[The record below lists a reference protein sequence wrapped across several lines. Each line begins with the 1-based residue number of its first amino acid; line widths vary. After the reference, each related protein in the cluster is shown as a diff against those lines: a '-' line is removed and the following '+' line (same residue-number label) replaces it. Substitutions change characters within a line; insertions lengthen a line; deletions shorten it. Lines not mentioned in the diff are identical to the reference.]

1 MDAEIEAAVALD
13 VARDIDGAV
22 AAYEKLIADG
32 KATADV
38 YINVVMIYFL
48 CNDPG
53 FVSICKPSDE
63 IIDRSWSRMT
73 EVLELGRAAC
83 GDPAEMRFWLRY
95 FRFIFL
101 DEELSV
107 EDALALAQEK
117 EASLVPYFIV
127 YVTTRDERWHPNAE
141 ALYREAVALPTV
153 KNEYIRSMLENSLK
167 P

>member
-22 AAYEKLIADG
+22 AAYERLIADG

-38 YINVVMIYFL
+38 YINLALIYFE

-53 FVSICKPSDE
+53 FVHHYMPSDE
-63 IIDRSWSRMT
+63 IVSKSWNRMT
-73 EVLELGRAAC
+73 EVLALGRVAC

-101 DEELSV
+101 HEELSV
-107 EDALALAQEK
+107 EDVLALAQETD
-117 EASLVPYFIV
+117 ASPVPYFIV
-127 YVTTRDERWHPNAE
+127 YVQTHEARWHSQAE
-141 ALYREAVALPTV
+141 IIYREAVALPTV
-153 KNEYIRSMLENSLK
+153 KNEYIRSMLKNHLS

>member
-22 AAYEKLIADG
+22 AAYERLIADR

-38 YINVVMIYFL
+38 YINLALIYFE

-53 FVSICKPSDE
+53 FVHHYKLSDE
-63 IIDRSWSRMT
+63 IVSKSWNRMT

-95 FRFIFL
+95 FRFIYL
-101 DEELSV
+101 DGALSV
-107 EDALALAQEK
+107 DDVLTLAQEDDP
-117 EASLVPYFIV
+117 SVVPYFYLFNATGDARWRPQAEV
-127 YVTTRDERWHPNAE
+127 LYNTTA
-141 ALYREAVALPTV
+141 ALPTV
-153 KNEYIRSMLENSLK
+153 KNEYIHSMLENSLK
-167 P
+167 L